1 MKLSVIT
8 INYNN
13 AEGLAKTMDSVF
25 RQRFSDFEY
34 IFPGLRQLEAVLLEQ
49 VEVDSKLDGD
59 NFQGKSDQNA
69 LLDVDAVLDVGL
81 VACDQLL
88 ELSVVDGVQILDPA
102 GDDPVGRAGV
112 GVDQIIERAALHQR
126 AGIVGVVVDVRDDL
140 DLNALFLTGG
150 LVPVGDLSLQRVQVS
165 ADGAVVGDDFDV
177 AGSGGVFGLFFG
189 LFFGFGFFR
198 GGVCRGLVICR
209 LIRRRA
215 GSTCSKGEDHD
226 RGQKQSDKFFHCFSS
241 LLFFVCYSKFN
252 SFSEVRQSLWSVL
265 HNPDNIHAQ
274 KLCRMLFHVKII
286 MKYDKTNRLPHG
298 TKTKKLIQNMGKT
311 RI

>member
-1 MKLSVIT
+1 MK
-8 INYNN
+8 
-13 AEGLAKTMDSVF
+13 
-25 RQRFSDFEY
+25 
-34 IFPGLRQLEAVLLEQ
+34 
-49 VEVDSKLDGD
+49 
-59 NFQGKSDQNA
+59 
-69 LLDVDAVLDVGL
+69 
-81 VACDQLL
+81 LL

-102 GDDPVGRAGV
+102 GDDPVGRAGA
-112 GVDQIIERAALHQR
+112 GVDQIIERAALHQS

-189 LFFGFGFFR
+189 LGFFR
-198 GGVCRGLVICR
+198 GGGVCRGLVIRR

-226 RGQKQSDKFFHCFSS
+226 RSQKQSDKFFHCFSS
-241 LLFFVCYSKFN
+241 LLFFVRYPKFS
-252 SFSEVRQSLWSVL
+252 SFSGVRQSFRSVL

-286 MKYDKTNRLPHG
+286 MKYDKTNRLQHG